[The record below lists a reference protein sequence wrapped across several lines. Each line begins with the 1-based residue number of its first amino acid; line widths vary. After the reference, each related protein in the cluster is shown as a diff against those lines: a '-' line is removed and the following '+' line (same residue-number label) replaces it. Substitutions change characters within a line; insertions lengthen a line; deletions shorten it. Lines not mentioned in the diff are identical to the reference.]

1 MTFNLTEACRDWKV
15 VMNIK
20 KTAGLWST
28 PVIPLSS
35 ASDTALPQRSGN
47 PPRDEEASSRM
58 SDEGCPNEFTSS
70 VADATGYS

>member
-1 MTFNLTEACRDWKV
+1 
-15 VMNIK
+15 MNIK
-20 KTAGLWST
+20 KAEGLWST

-35 ASDTALPQRSGN
+35 VADAALPERSGN

-70 VADATGYS
+70 VPDATGYS